1 MNFARPLVAVLLAAL
16 TLPAFAQAPA
26 TTPSTPNLDRREA
39 NQQRRIDEG
48 VKSGQLTP
56 RETARLER
64 REAKLNADEAKAK
77 SDGVV
82 TPKERA
88 HLQAEAHRNSRAIA
102 REKHDRQRVAK

>member
-1 MNFARPLVAVLLAAL
+1 MKFARPLLAAVIFSAV

-26 TTPSTPNLDRREA
+26 TPSTPNLDRREA
-39 NQQRRIDEG
+39 NQQRRIDQG
-48 VKSGQLTP
+48 VNSGQLTP

-64 REAKLNADEAKAK
+64 RLAKLNADEAKAK

-88 HLQAEAHRNSRAIA
+88 QLQAEANRDSRAIA